1 MGVTTFEELE
11 KNELKELLYI
21 LLDQKNTLWEFHPKN
36 PNKVSLDEKYNE
48 IEKDI
53 ERILN
58 LLEQ

>member
-21 LLDQKNTLWEFHPKN
+21 LLDQKNTLWEFHPEN
-36 PNKVSLDEKYNE
+36 PNRVSLDEKYNE
-48 IEKDI
+48 TEKDI